1 MTEPVEAEAYLA
13 PREAREYARLA
24 NMPAKQA
31 TPEDFKRFNDLLE
44 KAERRR
50 NGNGQK

>member
-1 MTEPVEAEAYLA
+1 VTEPIDAEAYLP

-31 TPEDFKRFNDLLE
+31 TPEDFKRFNELLD
-44 KAERRR
+44 KAARRA
-50 NGNGQK
+50 NGHV